1 MDVEK
6 RAEEFRESVKR
17 LGARGRTTPYPAELR
32 GEAVEY
38 ARERR
43 GQGATWSLIAQEL
56 GLGIDSLTRWVE
68 LAGGHGDAQ
77 RFRRVAVKANETP
90 AAVGALVLHGPGGVR
105 VEGLD
110 VGTVA
115 ELLRRLS

>member
-6 RAEEFRESVKR
+6 RAEEFRESVKK

-32 GEAVEY
+32 NEAVDY

-68 LAGGHGDAQ
+68 LAGGRDDAQ
-77 RFRRVAVKANETP
+77 PFRRVALKVGEPP
-90 AAVGALVLHGPGGVR
+90 AAAGTLVLHGPGGVR

-110 VGTVA
+110 VATVA